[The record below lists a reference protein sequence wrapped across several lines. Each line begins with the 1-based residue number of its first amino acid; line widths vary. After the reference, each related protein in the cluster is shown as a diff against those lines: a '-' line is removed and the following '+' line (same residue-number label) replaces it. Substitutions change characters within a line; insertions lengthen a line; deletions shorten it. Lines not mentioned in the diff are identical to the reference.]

1 VFIYNSGHAE
11 YVTNEVG
18 IRRSALQSKFSRTLC
33 VAKQTRRQCAL
44 QSRFAVGGNWER
56 TQSKNYVGNVGKA
69 YNMTV
74 ALQSQ
79 VALCNEEFFLLIAAI
94 TDWKIDTDH

>member
-1 VFIYNSGHAE
+1 MFIYNSGHAE
-11 YVTNEVG
+11 HVANEVG
-18 IRRSALQSKFSRTLC
+18 IERSALQSKFSQTLC
-33 VAKQTRRQCAL
+33 IGKQIRGQCAL

-56 TQSKNYVGNVGKA
+56 TQSKNYGGNVVKA

-79 VALCNEEFFLLIAAI
+79 VALCNAEFFLLMSPCCSLEL
-94 TDWKIDTDH
+94 